1 MYMRIQLK
9 GIFALAVVMVFNID
23 AQVCGQMSVGQNSGR
38 AGAFKRPNVI
48 FIYADDLGYGELG
61 SYGQTKIKTP
71 NLDRL
76 AREGMRFTQSY
87 TSTPVCAPARCML
100 MTGKHGGKSYIR
112 GNYELGG
119 FRDEEEGG
127 QMPLPEGTFTVA
139 KMFKNAKR

>member
-23 AQVCGQMSVGQNSGR
+23 AQVCGQMSGGQNSGR

-87 TSTPVCAPARCML
+87 TSTPVCAPATVLLAGPAGSHRSHQETRCHL
-100 MTGKHGGKSYIR
+100 LPVRS
-112 GNYELGG
+112 
-119 FRDEEEGG
+119 G
-127 QMPLPEGTFTVA
+127 QPGL
-139 KMFKNAKR
+139 